1 VIRALGV
8 ATFVLAGCAR
18 CAATSAPPPRDAA
31 CEKYAFDNHLDAQR
45 ACYGDAAVQGG
56 DAGVT
61 GR

>member
-1 VIRALGV
+1 MTRAVILAAL
-8 ATFVLAGCAR
+8 ALAGCAR
-18 CAATSAPPPRDAA
+18 CSSTPAPAAHDPS
-31 CEKYAFDNHLDAQR
+31 CERYAVDNRLDVQR

>member
-1 VIRALGV
+1 MTRAII
-8 ATFVLAGCAR
+8 LAALALVGCAR
-18 CAATSAPPPRDAA
+18 CSSTPAPTSPDPS
-31 CEKYAFDNHLDAQR
+31 CEAYAVHNHLDVQR